1 MNHST
6 KSASTT
12 RVAYS
17 LIGLLLL
24 AQALLSVAPRE
35 TVGQENL
42 SFSELAVRNIDP
54 VEAKAQISRI
64 MGDSVEVI
72 ADREGRRL
80 LLRGVGDSIRISR
93 NILEA
98 IDKPNG
104 PAGQTE
110 KPARP
115 SASKAFEI
123 PTTQQTEVIRYL
135 RSIYPADAG
144 VLMTSNTLSLIHI

>member
-80 LLRGVGDSIRISR
+80 LLRGVGVDS
-93 NILEA
+93 NF
-98 IDKPNG
+98 PQH
-104 PAGQTE
+104 P
-110 KPARP
+110 
-115 SASKAFEI
+115 
-123 PTTQQTEVIRYL
+123 
-135 RSIYPADAG
+135 RSHRQAEW
-144 VLMTSNTLSLIHI
+144 TCRTN

>member
-80 LLRGVGDSIRISR
+80 LLRGVGGFEFPATSSKPSTSRMDLQDKLKSLLALQRPRHLRFQRHSIR
-93 NILEA
+93 
-98 IDKPNG
+98 K
-104 PAGQTE
+104 
-110 KPARP
+110 
-115 SASKAFEI
+115 
-123 PTTQQTEVIRYL
+123 
-135 RSIYPADAG
+135 
-144 VLMTSNTLSLIHI
+144 